1 MRYVDHYR
9 RHDVGSEC
17 FMLFYCCWLGDG
29 RQWYTSAVHLAGL
42 PSHLA
47 RLDVHLA
54 GLSAS
59 CTPGT
64 AVNLAGLDVHLA
76 GLLAHLADLHT
87 HLAGL
92 GAHLAGQSTWQG
104 YLMFAGLAVVA
115 FVVAR
120 GSLAVR
126 NLIYQ
131 DKVRLPLYTRLVSK

>member
-54 GLSAS
+54 GLSAPCTPGRQSTWQGLIYTCRAS
-59 CTPGT
+59 CTPGRSSYT
-64 AVNLAGLDVHLA
+64 PGRAWRTPGRAVHLA
-76 GLLAHLADLHT
+76 GLPDVRRTGGGCVCCRSRITRRTQPHLP
-87 HLAGL
+87 GQ
-92 GAHLAGQSTWQG
+92 GASTP
-104 YLMFAGLAVVA
+104 
-115 FVVAR
+115 
-120 GSLAVR
+120 
-126 NLIYQ
+126 IY
-131 DKVRLPLYTRLVSK
+131 TISK